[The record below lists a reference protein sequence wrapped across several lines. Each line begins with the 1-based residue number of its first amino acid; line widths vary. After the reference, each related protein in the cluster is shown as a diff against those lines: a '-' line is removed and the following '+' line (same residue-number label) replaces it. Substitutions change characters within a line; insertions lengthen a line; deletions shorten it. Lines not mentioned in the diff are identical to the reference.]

1 MDRKQDQLVLEE
13 CVRGLRRLSSV
24 KIVTLSMLLGQSAY
38 LGARHLVQSASPSA
52 ASAPAEECSRKRAE
66 ALSLAQGGGSSRLV
80 TLLTDLYSKC
90 PGYENG
96 RDLADAEVKAGQ
108 YENAKTLV
116 TSLLKQQ
123 DRAELHSIFGNAEA
137 AQKNYKAAAIE
148 YQKAAE
154 MDPSETN
161 VFDFGMSLFHLDH
174 DAAITILRYGVQK
187 YPGSIKLHVA
197 LGTVL
202 YADGKSLEGAQ
213 LLCEAEELNPS
224 DPHPMELLAETEI
237 VPPELA
243 PRIISLF
250 ADLHKRYEHDGLI
263 LYDYTMVQSGRW
275 SSSTDPAPP
284 HFADSLEAALRLN
297 PKLPQAYFQLSLIA
311 EQQKNYA
318 EEIRL
323 LKEAIA
329 LDQTKRSITTAWH
342 SLTESLATKRNFMKS

>member
-1 MDRKQDQLVLEE
+1 VLLQ
-13 CVRGLRRLSSV
+13 GNRR
-24 KIVTLSMLLGQSAY
+24 
-38 LGARHLVQSASPSA
+38 
-52 ASAPAEECSRKRAE
+52 
-66 ALSLAQGGGSSRLV
+66 
-80 TLLTDLYSKC
+80 
-90 PGYENG
+90 N
-96 RDLADAEVKAGQ
+96 AEVEAGQ

-123 DRAELHSIFGNAEA
+123 DRAELHSILGNAEA
-137 AQKNYKAAAIE
+137 AQKNYKAAAVE

-154 MDPSETN
+154 MDPSETRI
-161 VFDFGMSLFHLDH
+161 FDFGMSLFHLDH
-174 DAAITILRYGVQK
+174 NAAITILRYGMQE

-275 SSSTDPAPP
+275 SRSTDPPPP
-284 HFADSLEAALRLN
+284 HFEYKSVSRVTARDEPPAWARERASARFLLHSCSAVGLAAEGEAD
-297 PKLPQAYFQLSLIA
+297 
-311 EQQKNYA
+311 
-318 EEIRL
+318 
-323 LKEAIA
+323 
-329 LDQTKRSITTAWH
+329 
-342 SLTESLATKRNFMKS
+342 